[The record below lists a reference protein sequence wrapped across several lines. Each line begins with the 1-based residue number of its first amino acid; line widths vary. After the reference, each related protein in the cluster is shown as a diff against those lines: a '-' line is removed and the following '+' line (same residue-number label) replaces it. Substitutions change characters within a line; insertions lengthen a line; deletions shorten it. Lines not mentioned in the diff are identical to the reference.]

1 MLARLAA
8 LALSAAAIPAQAGS
22 IETNFELVGCFGIRC
37 HGGGGGNAWI
47 THEKLYNKKL
57 TKKQAYRVC
66 KNRYPVMSDIIVFKI
81 SKGWECRI
89 RRP

>member
-1 MLARLAA
+1 MIVRLSLLAA
-8 LALSAAAIPAQAGS
+8 LAAPMTGPATAD
-22 IETNFELVGCFGIRC
+22 ITANFELAGCFGIRC
-37 HGGGGGNAWI
+37 HDGGGDAWI

-57 TKKQAYRVC
+57 TKKQAYRIC
-66 KNRYPVMSDIIVFKI
+66 KNRYPIMSDIIVFKI